1 MSILGSM
8 FSAALFAC
16 LFQNLIFSGG
26 YGADE
31 AVRMAAK
38 PKQLYPLSF
47 FIVLLSTT
55 VSLICVL
62 LEQIRAV
69 HRLNIFYHALIFV
82 GVLVAV
88 YLVTLFFVLC
98 VFRAKPR
105 TVRRLGVAAFN
116 TLVLAVPF
124 INYRAAFGVF
134 EAIGAGLGAG
144 AAYILAVLLLNFGLR
159 AINQNKSIP
168 EVFRGTPAVFI
179 YAALLSLAFTGLTGR
194 TLGV

>member
-1 MSILGSM
+1 MSILGSL

-31 AVRMAAK
+31 AIRMAAK

-47 FIVLLSTT
+47 FIIYLSAT
-55 VSLICVL
+55 VSLVCVL

-69 HRLNIFYHALIFV
+69 RALNVFWHALIFV
-82 GVLVAV
+82 GVLATV
-88 YLVTLFFVLC
+88 YAVTLLVVLYG
-98 VFRAKPR
+98 VKAKPR
-105 TVRRLGVAAFN
+105 TVRRLGIAAFN

-134 EAIGAGLGAG
+134 EAIGAGIGAG
-144 AAYILAVLLLNFGLR
+144 AAFIIAVLLINFGLR
-159 AINQNKSIP
+159 AIDKNESIP
-168 EVFRGTPAVFI
+168 DVFKGTPAIFI
-179 YAALLSLAFTGLTGR
+179 YVALLSLAFTGLTGR
-194 TLGV
+194 ALGV